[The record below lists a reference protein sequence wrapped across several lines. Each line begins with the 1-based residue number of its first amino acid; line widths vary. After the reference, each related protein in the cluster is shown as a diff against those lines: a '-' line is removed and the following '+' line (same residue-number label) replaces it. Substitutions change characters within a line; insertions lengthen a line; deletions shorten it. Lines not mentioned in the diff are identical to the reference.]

1 MLLNQTLEILEKLLK
16 ECEVTDV
23 LITEASQMIHEETT
37 APEFDIKII
46 QNLSHSQIQAIDEV
60 LAKFSNVEMELDY
73 QEGLTIFEVAEED
86 TEQ

>member
-23 LITEASQMIHEETT
+23 LITEANQLIHEETT

-46 QNLSHSQIQAIDEV
+46 QNLSHGQIQAIDEV